1 MAKSL
6 IIVESP
12 TKARTITKYLGRGY
26 TVMASVGHVKDL
38 PTSKL
43 GVDLEHDFKPHYVTI
58 KGKSKVLAEIKKKA
72 EAADKVFLAPDP
84 DREGEAIAWHI
95 AQELGGKA
103 KNKKDGKVFRVLFN
117 EITESAIKRALQSPG
132 QIDMKLVNAQQ
143 ARRVLDR
150 IVGYQGS
157 QLLWSKVR
165 RGLSMGRVQ
174 SVAVRLI
181 CEREQERE
189 AFRAEEYWSV
199 TSLLAGTNPPPF
211 EAKLHSVNG
220 EEASIASGEEAQRV
234 VSAIQGKTF
243 AVESI
248 ERKEKKRNPVAP
260 FITSRLQQEAARK
273 LHFSP
278 KKTMTLAQ
286 QLYEG
291 MEIGAEGATGLITYM
306 RTDSPRI
313 SNEAMVDARQV
324 IQDRFGADYLPS
336 TPNVYKTQKAA
347 QEAHEAIRPT
357 AASRDPE
364 SIRQFLEPDVYN
376 LYKLIWN
383 RFIASQMVPAVLD
396 VTRVESS
403 PVGTKDKYLFRST
416 GTVVKFPGHTIV
428 YMEGIDR
435 ELFVQK
441 PKGEQ
446 EVEDDSERQLPVLNE
461 GEQLRL
467 VSQEGETVQGLTSKQ
482 HFTQPP
488 PRYNEALLIKELEE
502 KGIGRPSTYASIIS
516 TIQDRKYVEKTEG
529 RFAPTETGR
538 TVNDFLMKG
547 FPDLIN
553 VDFTSQM
560 EEELDEVEEGSKPW
574 VAAIRD
580 FYEPFTRDMENAK
593 TIPGPKDIVEPPTN
607 IACEKC
613 GRMMEIKW
621 GRNGKFL
628 ACPGYK
634 EDPPCKNTQNF
645 EKLSD
650 GTIKIVPKLE
660 LTTDEKC
667 EKCGSPMVVK
677 TGRFGKFIACSAYPE
692 CKTTKPLALG
702 VKCPQPGCGG
712 DLVQK
717 RTRKGR
723 SFYACSRYPECEYAL
738 WDRPVNKTCPT
749 CQAPFL
755 IEKVSKQA
763 GRSVQCRNEDCGYR
777 EAG

>member
-1 MAKSL
+1 MGKSL

-12 TKARTITKYLGRGY
+12 TKAKTITKYLGRGY

-43 GVDLEHDFKPHYVTI
+43 GVDLENDFEPQYVTI

-72 EAADKVFLAPDP
+72 EEADKVFLAPDP

-95 AQELGGKA
+95 EQELLGKS
-103 KNKKDGKVFRVLFN
+103 KKKKKDGKIFRVLFN

-132 QIDMKLVNAQQ
+132 EIDMKLVNAQQ

-157 QLLWSKVR
+157 QLLWNKVR

-174 SVAVRLI
+174 SVAMRLI
-181 CEREQERE
+181 CEREAERD
-189 AFRAEEYWSV
+189 AFRSEEYWSI
-199 TSLLAGTNPPPF
+199 TALLAGINPPAF
-211 EAKLHSVNG
+211 EAKLHHING
-220 EEASIASGEEAQRV
+220 EEASIENAEQAGRI
-234 VSAIQGKTF
+234 VSEIQGKTF
-243 AVESI
+243 VVQSI
-248 ERKEKKRNPVAP
+248 ERREKKRNPVAP
-260 FITSRLQQEAARK
+260 FITSRLQQEASRK

-291 MEIGAEGATGLITYM
+291 IEIGAEGATGLITYM

-313 SNEAMVDARQV
+313 SNEATADAREV
-324 IQDRFGADYLPS
+324 IQSRFGADYLPG
-336 TPNVYKTQKAA
+336 TPNVYKTSKAA

-357 AASRDPE
+357 SAGRDPE
-364 SIRQFLEPDVYN
+364 SIRQYLDHDQYN

-383 RFIASQMVPAVLD
+383 RFIASQMVPAILD
-396 VTRVESS
+396 VTRIDSM
-403 PVGTKDKYLFRST
+403 PVDTNERYLFRST

-428 YMEGIDR
+428 YMEGVDK
-435 ELFVQK
+435 ELPSQK
-441 PKGEQ
+441 PKADQ
-446 EVEDDSERQLPVLNE
+446 EADDDERQLPELSE
-461 GEQLRL
+461 GERLRL
-467 VSQEGETVQGLTSKQ
+467 VEQDGQTVPGMISKQ

-502 KGIGRPSTYASIIS
+502 KGIGRPSTYAAIIS

-529 RFAPTETGR
+529 RLVPTETGK
-538 TVNDFLMKG
+538 TVNDFLLKG
-547 FPDLIN
+547 FPELIN
-553 VDFTSQM
+553 VDFTSQL
-560 EEELDEVEEGSKPW
+560 EEQLDEVEEGNKQW
-574 VAAIRD
+574 VAAVRD
-580 FYEPFTRDMENAK
+580 FYLPFTREMERAK
-593 TIPGPKDIVEPPTN
+593 TIPGPKDTVEPPTD
-607 IACEKC
+607 IPCEKC

-628 ACPGYK
+628 ACPAYK
-634 EDPPCKNTQNF
+634 DDPPCKNTQNF
-645 EKLSD
+645 EKLPD
-650 GTIKIVPKLE
+650 GTIKIVPKQE
-660 LTTDEKC
+660 LTTDQVC
-667 EKCGSPMVVK
+667 DKCGSPMVVK
-677 TGRFGKFIACSAYPE
+677 TGRFGKFIACSGYPQ

-702 VKCPQPGCGG
+702 VKCPQPDCGG

-723 SFYACSRYPECEYAL
+723 SFFACSNYPKCEFAI
-738 WDRPVNKTCPT
+738 WDRPVPKACPT

-755 IEKVSKQA
+755 IEKVSKQE
-763 GRSVQCRNEDCGYR
+763 GRSVQCRNQDCGYR

>member
-1 MAKSL
+1 MAKTL

-12 TKARTITKYLGRGY
+12 TKARTISKYLGRGY
-26 TVMASVGHVKDL
+26 TVMASVGHIKDL

-43 GVDLEHDFKPHYVTI
+43 GVDLEHDFKPQYVTI
-58 KGKSKVLAEIKKKA
+58 KGKAKVLAEIKKKA
-72 EAADKVFLAPDP
+72 EEVDKVFLAPDP
-84 DREGEAIAWHI
+84 DREGEAIAWHL
-95 AQELGGKA
+95 AEELKGKSKK
-103 KNKKDGKVFRVLFN
+103 KNDGKLFRVRFN
-117 EITESAIKRALQSPG
+117 EITERAIKQALQSPE

-143 ARRVLDR
+143 ARRILDR

-174 SVAVRLI
+174 SVAVRLM

-189 AFRAEEYWSV
+189 AFREEEYWSI
-199 TSLLAGTNPPPF
+199 TALLAGTNPPPF
-211 EAKLHSVNG
+211 EAKLHRING
-220 EEASIASGEEAQRV
+220 EEASISNADQAQKV
-234 VSAIQGKTF
+234 VAAIQGKAFT
-243 AVESI
+243 VTSI
-248 ERKEKKRNPVAP
+248 ERKEKRRNPVAP
-260 FITSRLQQEAARK
+260 FITSRLQQDAARK
-273 LHFSP
+273 LHFTP

-291 MEIGAEGATGLITYM
+291 IEIGAEGSTGLITYM

-313 SNEAMVDARQV
+313 SNEAMTEAREV
-324 IQDRFGADYLPS
+324 IQSRFGSEYLPEK
-336 TPNVYKTQKAA
+336 PNVYKTQKAA

-357 AASRDPE
+357 SAARDPE
-364 SIRQFLEPDVYN
+364 SIKQYLEQDQYN

-383 RFIASQMVPAVLD
+383 RFIASQMVPAILD
-396 VTRVESS
+396 VTRIESK
-403 PVGTKDKYLFRST
+403 PLETKGTYVFRSS

-428 YMEGIDR
+428 YMEGVDK
-435 ELFVQK
+435 ELFAQK
-441 PKGEQ
+441 PKQEE
-446 EVEDDSERQLPVLNE
+446 EVEEGSERQLPALEE
-461 GEQLRL
+461 GERLRL
-467 VSQEGETVQGLTSKQ
+467 VEQTEQTIPGVTSKQ

-502 KGIGRPSTYASIIS
+502 KGIGRPSTYAAIIS
-516 TIQDRKYVEKTEG
+516 TIQDRKYVEKVEG
-529 RFAPTETGR
+529 RFIPTETGR

-547 FPDLIN
+547 FPEIVN
-553 VDFTSQM
+553 VDFTSHL
-560 EEELDEVEEGSKPW
+560 EEELDEVEEGNKPW
-574 VAAIRD
+574 VEAVRD
-580 FYEPFTRDMENAK
+580 FYEPFTREMARAK
-593 TIPGPKDIVEPPTN
+593 TIPGPKDTVEPPTD
-607 IACEKC
+607 IPCEKC

-628 ACPGYK
+628 ACPAYK
-634 EDPPCKNTQNF
+634 DKPPCKNTQNF
-645 EKLSD
+645 EKLDD
-650 GTIKIVPKLE
+650 GTIKIVPKIE

-667 EKCGSPMVVK
+667 EKCSSPMVVK

-723 SFYACSRYPECEYAL
+723 SFFACSKYPACEYAL
-738 WDRPVNKTCPT
+738 WDRPINKACPT
-749 CQAPFL
+749 CSAPFL
-755 IEKVSKQA
+755 IEKVSKQV
-763 GRSVQCRNEDCGYR
+763 GRSVQCRSEECGYR

>member
-12 TKARTITKYLGRGY
+12 TKAKTITKYLGRGY

-43 GVDLEHDFKPHYVTI
+43 GVDLERDFAPQYVTI

-72 EAADKVFLAPDP
+72 EEADKVFLAPDP
-84 DREGEAIAWHI
+84 DREGEAIAWHL
-95 AQELGGKA
+95 AEELNGKS
-103 KNKKDGKVFRVLFN
+103 KKKKDGKVFRVLFN

-157 QLLWSKVR
+157 QLLWNKVR

-181 CEREQERE
+181 CEREAERE
-189 AFRAEEYWSV
+189 AFRTEEYWSI
-199 TSLLAGTNPPPF
+199 TALLAGTTPPSF
-211 EAKLHSVNG
+211 EARLHSING
-220 EEASIASGEEAQRV
+220 EEASIATAEQAQRV
-234 VSAIQGKTF
+234 VSALEGKAFT
-243 AVESI
+243 VTSV

-273 LHFSP
+273 LRFTP

-291 MEIGAEGATGLITYM
+291 IEIGTEGATGLITYM

-313 SNEAMVDARQV
+313 SQEAMADARQV
-324 IQDRFGADYLPS
+324 ILERFGQEYLPG

-357 AASRDPE
+357 SAGRDPE
-364 SIRQFLEPDVYN
+364 SIKQYLEEDQYH

-383 RFIASQMVPAVLD
+383 RFIASQMVPAILD

-403 PVGTKDKYLFRST
+403 PLETRDRYLFRSS

-428 YMEGIDR
+428 YMEGVDK
-435 ELFVQK
+435 ELFAQK
-441 PKGEQ
+441 PKQ
-446 EVEDDSERQLPVLNE
+446 DDETDEGAERQLPVLAE
-461 GEQLRL
+461 GERLRL
-467 VSQEGETVQGLTSKQ
+467 VEQAEQTTVGITSKQ

-502 KGIGRPSTYASIIS
+502 KGIGRPSTYAAIIS
-516 TIQDRKYVEKTEG
+516 TIQDRKYVEKIEG
-529 RFAPTETGR
+529 RFVPTETGR

-547 FPDLIN
+547 FPDIVN
-553 VDFTSQM
+553 VDFTSQL
-560 EEELDEVEEGSKPW
+560 EEELDEVEEGNKPW
-574 VAAIRD
+574 IDAVRD
-580 FYEPFTRDMENAK
+580 FYNPFTADLEKAK
-593 TIPGPKDIVEPPTN
+593 SIPGPKDTVEPPTN
-607 IACEKC
+607 IPCEKC

-645 EKLSD
+645 EKLPD
-650 GTIKIVPKLE
+650 GTIKIVPKQE
-660 LTTDEKC
+660 LTTDQVC
-667 EKCGSPMVVK
+667 DKCGSPMVVK
-677 TGRFGKFIACSAYPE
+677 TGRFGKFIACSAYPT

-723 SFYACSRYPECEYAL
+723 SFYACSRYPQCEFAL
-738 WDRPVNKTCPT
+738 WDRPVNKACPT
-749 CQAPFL
+749 CSAPFL
-755 IEKVSKQA
+755 VEKISKQD

>member
-1 MAKSL
+1 MAKTL

-12 TKARTITKYLGRGY
+12 AKARTITKYLGRGY

-43 GVDLEHDFKPHYVTI
+43 GVDVERDFEPQYVTI
-58 KGKSKVLAEIKKKA
+58 KGKAKVLAEIKKKA
-72 EAADKVFLAPDP
+72 QEADKVFLAPDP

-95 AQELGGKA
+95 AQEI
-103 KNKKDGKVFRVLFN
+103 DGKGKKKNGKIYRVLFN

-132 QIDMKLVNAQQ
+132 QIDMKLVHAQQ

-157 QLLWSKVR
+157 QLLWKKVR

-174 SVAVRLI
+174 SVAVKLI
-181 CEREQERE
+181 CDREKERE
-189 AFRAEEYWSV
+189 AFRPEEYWSI
-199 TSLLAGTNPPPF
+199 TATLAGSQPPPF
-211 EAKLHSVNG
+211 EAKLHSIN
-220 EEASIASGEEAQRV
+220 EQEASIPSGEHARRIVEDV
-234 VSAIQGKTF
+234 QGKEF
-243 AVESI
+243 VVRSI
-248 ERKEKKRNPVAP
+248 ERKEKRRNPVAP

-273 LHFSP
+273 LHFTP

-291 MEIGAEGATGLITYM
+291 VDIGDEGPTGLITYM
-306 RTDSPRI
+306 RTDSTRI
-313 SNEAMVDARQV
+313 SSEAMEEARRLV
-324 IQDRFGADYLPS
+324 RERFGEEYLPA

-357 AASRDPE
+357 SVARDPE
-364 SIRQFLEPDVYN
+364 SVRPYLEPDLYN

-383 RFIASQMVPAVLD
+383 RFVASQMVPAVLD
-396 VTRVESS
+396 VTRVDCA
-403 PVGTKDKYLFRST
+403 PIGTRDRYIFRAT
-416 GTVVKFPGHTIV
+416 GTVVKFPGYTAV
-428 YMEGIDR
+428 YMESKDTDALNGN
-435 ELFVQK
+435 QK
-441 PKGEQ
+441 AASDA
-446 EVEDDSERQLPVLNE
+446 EDEAERQLPDLSE
-461 GEQLRL
+461 GERLRL
-467 VSQEGETVQGLTSKQ
+467 VAQDGQSVPGITPKQ

-488 PRYNEALLIKELEE
+488 PRYNEALLIRELEE

-516 TIQDRKYVEKTEG
+516 TIQERKYVEKVDG
-529 RFAPTETGR
+529 RFVPTETGK
-538 TVNDFLMKG
+538 TVNEFLLKG

-560 EEELDEVEEGSKPW
+560 EQELDQVEEGDKPW
-574 VAAIRD
+574 VAAVRD
-580 FYEPFTRDMENAK
+580 FYGPFTKDMEKAK
-593 TIPGPKDIVEPPTN
+593 HIPGPKDTVHPPTD
-607 IACEKC
+607 IPCEKC

-645 EKLSD
+645 EKLPD
-650 GTIKIVPKLE
+650 GTIKVVPKE
-660 LTTDEKC
+660 EITTGETC

-677 TGRFGKFIACSAYPE
+677 TGRFGKFLACSAYPA
-692 CKTTKPLALG
+692 CKTTKPIALG
-702 VKCPQPGCGG
+702 VKCPTPGCGG

-723 SFYACSRYPECEYAL
+723 SFYSCSRYPQCEFAL
-738 WDRPVNKTCPT
+738 WDRPVNKSCPT
-749 CQAPFL
+749 CKAPFL
-755 IEKVSKQA
+755 VEKVSKQA
-763 GRSVQCRNEDCGYR
+763 GRTVQCRNEDCGYR